1 LLFFLGRRKPEDR
14 SQEVRRENQT
24 LEPQRTQ
31 RSAEEKPFQPQIFT
45 EYHRFKR
52 NQKLREAR
60 GRKSEGKPKMAPL
73 QDGTDFEDL
82 AKWHRAADCNFWKAR
97 LGPRSNS
104 CGFGD
109 SWGFSER

>member
-1 LLFFLGRRKPEDR
+1 M
-14 SQEVRRENQT
+14 ENQT

-82 AKWHRAADCNFWKAR
+82 AKWHRAADCNFLESPAR
-97 LGPRSNS
+97 ASQQLFLGSAIPGAFPR
-104 CGFGD
+104 G
-109 SWGFSER
+109 E